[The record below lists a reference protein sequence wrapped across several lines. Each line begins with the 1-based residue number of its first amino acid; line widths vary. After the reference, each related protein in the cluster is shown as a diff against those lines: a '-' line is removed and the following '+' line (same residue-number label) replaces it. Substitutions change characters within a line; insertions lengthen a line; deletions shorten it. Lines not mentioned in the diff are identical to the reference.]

1 MITQT
6 EVERA
11 RLLPNFSPVIMRHA
25 QLPGTAL
32 TLSSS
37 GSRTMPG
44 FHGTILGLL
53 SHPSILTLGDQ
64 YLLPGSCC
72 PASTAVCCPPG
83 ESPSPLAQR
92 QMGEGPALWLESQ
105 AGPSHRGETEYL
117 VDALYLGWRVE
128 IPVSLLVAST
138 SGRITTGLS
147 QQQGVLRMP

>member
-44 FHGTILGLL
+44 FHGTILRLL
-53 SHPSILTLGDQ
+53 SHPSILTLGISTSHQ
-64 YLLPGSCC
+64 AAFVQHLPLF
-72 PASTAVCCPPG
+72 V
-83 ESPSPLAQR
+83 
-92 QMGEGPALWLESQ
+92 
-105 AGPSHRGETEYL
+105 
-117 VDALYLGWRVE
+117 V
-128 IPVSLLVAST
+128 LLVRVPLPLLR
-138 SGRITTGLS
+138 GRWVRGQLN
-147 QQQGVLRMP
+147 G